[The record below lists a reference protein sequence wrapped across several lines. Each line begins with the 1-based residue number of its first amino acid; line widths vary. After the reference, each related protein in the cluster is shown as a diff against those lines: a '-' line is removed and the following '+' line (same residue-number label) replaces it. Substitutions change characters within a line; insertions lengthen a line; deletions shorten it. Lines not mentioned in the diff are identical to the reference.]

1 MRKEWIFVSLIA
13 LFTVILANSP
23 VFWGY
28 LNQPKGFLFS
38 SAGRDDEYV
47 YFSWIR
53 QAKQGHW
60 SFENPY
66 TLQNQRRFYLNPLLL
81 FLGKTAAV
89 FNLSPFLVFNL
100 SRLISGF
107 LLLLVAYQFL
117 SYFISDIKLRFFTFL
132 VICFSGGFG
141 FLGNLIHGQS
151 WLFYNLWASRSISE
165 GLTFTSLLFYP
176 KSTASVALMLSYFLV
191 FFKLLKGPRFWLF
204 VLGGVLG
211 NLLVLIHP
219 YDVVIL
225 LLVPF
230 VFLLLRK
237 SEKKDWFSLIILNST
252 LFPGSLYT
260 LFVSQSSPIHKAWTR
275 IFLSSPPF
283 FQFFLLYGFLAILAI
298 LQVVSY
304 FRQQEK
310 KKFAFL
316 VGWFLLLP
324 FLLKLPVF
332 FQRRLIE
339 GAHVPISIL
348 ASLFLFK
355 ILKKFKR
362 PDVLFLLSIVFLS
375 FHNIYFLKGRI
386 DILKND
392 PKGYYFLS
400 EEKILA
406 LSWLGKNTVNKNV
419 LAVPDDGLV
428 IPAFSDNKV
437 YLGHWAN
444 TPDSTRKGEVL
455 ASFLNINTLDF
466 ERIAFLKAEK
476 IDYFFFKKDKISP
489 VKVEIFDP
497 GGKPYLKSVFENKEV
512 VIFRVEINRK

>member
-1 MRKEWIFVSLIA
+1 MRKEWIFVSLVA
-13 LFTVILANSP
+13 LFTAVLANTP

-60 SFENPY
+60 TFENPY
-66 TLQNQRRFYLNPLLL
+66 TLEEHRRFSLNPLLL
-81 FLGKTAAV
+81 LLGKSAAV

-117 SYFISDIKLRFFTFL
+117 SYFVSDFKLRFFTFL

-141 FLGNLIHGQS
+141 FLGSFTRGQS
-151 WLFYNLWASRSISE
+151 WLFKNLWASRSITE

-191 FFKLLKGPRFWLF
+191 FFKLLKEPRFWLF
-204 VLGGVLG
+204 VLGCVLG
-211 NLLVLIHP
+211 NLLLLIHP

-225 LLVPF
+225 LSVPF

-237 SEKKDWFSLIILNST
+237 SEKKDWFSLVILSLT
-252 LFPGSLYT
+252 LLPSSFYT
-260 LFVSQSSPIHKAWTR
+260 FFVSQSDPVYKAWTR
-275 IFLSSPPF
+275 VFLSSPSF
-283 FQFFLLYGFLAILAI
+283 FQFFLLYGFLGILAI

-310 KKFAFL
+310 KKLAFL

-324 FLLKLPVF
+324 LLLKLPVF

-339 GAHVPISIL
+339 GAHIPISIL
-348 ASLFLFK
+348 ASFFLFK

-362 PDVLFLLSIVFLS
+362 PDVLFLLSIAFLS
-375 FHNIYFLKGRI
+375 PHNIYFLKSRI
-386 DILKND
+386 DIMEND

-400 EEKILA
+400 KEKILA
-406 LSWLGKNTVNKNV
+406 LSWLGKNIVNKNV

-428 IPAFSDNKV
+428 IPAFSDNRV
-437 YLGHWAN
+437 YWGHWAN

-455 ASFLNINTLDF
+455 ASFLNKNTPDF
-466 ERIAFLKAEK
+466 ERIAFLEAEK

-489 VKVEIFDP
+489 IKVEIFNPDD
-497 GGKPYLKSVFENKEV
+497 KHYLKSVFENKEV
-512 VIFRVEINRK
+512 IIFEVRL